1 MPADNQSVNS
11 IQAGESINQVRA
23 NGNPSVD
30 GLIRDILTANLNT
43 LMGNKKSELDQVLE
57 RQLAVKKYHDLL
69 AKINKM
75 TDKDGKVKVDE
86 ELEKMLN
93 DAVKANGASEDDNKY
108 KMEDLKILPKG
119 KEYKTEERQRLIE
132 NIRMHTED
140 LNTQNDMQMNKVT
153 HFTNQT
159 YELYQGMRSI
169 PKSTEESKKFMVR
182 NVAGR

>member
-1 MPADNQSVNS
+1 MPGDKEILNS
-11 IQAGESINQVRA
+11 IPVGEVVNEVVGNANESIDN
-23 NGNPSVD
+23 
-30 GLIRDILTANLNT
+30 LIRDILTANLDT
-43 LMGNKKSELDQVLE
+43 VMGNKKDELDQVLE

-86 ELEKMLN
+86 ELEQMLK
-93 DAVKANGASEDDNKY
+93 DAVKTDGASDADNAY
-108 KMEDLKILPKG
+108 KMEELKLLVKG

-153 HFTNQT
+153 HYTNQM

-169 PKSTEESKKFMVR
+169 PKSTEESKKSMIR